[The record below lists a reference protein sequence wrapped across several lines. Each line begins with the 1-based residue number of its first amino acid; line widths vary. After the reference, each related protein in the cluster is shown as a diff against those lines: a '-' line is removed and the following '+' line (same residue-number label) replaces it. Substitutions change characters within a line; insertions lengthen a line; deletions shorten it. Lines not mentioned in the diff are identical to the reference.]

1 MASEP
6 AGANTA
12 RPPSNATVPNGVAE
26 KAPMKVLPPRRSV
39 DKNYLRVMELEKEVL
54 ELYKMLEYWKAE
66 AKTVQEDSAETNT
79 TLRNQVRG
87 QRLMLAMRHIL

>member
-1 MASEP
+1 
-6 AGANTA
+6 
-12 RPPSNATVPNGVAE
+12 
-26 KAPMKVLPPRRSV
+26 
-39 DKNYLRVMELEKEVL
+39 MELEKEVL